1 MATVCIEAHLKK
13 GYDEWK
19 TLFDADG
26 VKRAAMCDESKTTV
40 GKVSED
46 LAIVMLHNVNMEASG
61 SSSVAHHMSLV
72 FFLMFGVS
80 GGSEC
85 KHAVNLLTRSS

>member
-1 MATVCIEAHLKK
+1 
-13 GYDEWK
+13 
-19 TLFDADG
+19 
-26 VKRAAMCDESKTTV
+26 MCDESKTTIE
-40 GKVSED
+40 KVSED
-46 LAIVMLHNVNMEASG
+46 VDMEASG

-85 KHAVNLLTRSS
+85 KHAVNLFTRSS